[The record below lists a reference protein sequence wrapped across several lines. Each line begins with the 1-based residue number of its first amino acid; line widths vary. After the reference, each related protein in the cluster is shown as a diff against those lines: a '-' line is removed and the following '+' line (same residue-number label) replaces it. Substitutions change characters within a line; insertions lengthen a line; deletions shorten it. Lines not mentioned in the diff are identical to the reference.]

1 MKGRAAKGRLVD
13 DDVIVDDEKDAQRLH
28 QKGVVGTP
36 LSGGGLRLSRIEA
49 AHAAHEGRLKLAT
62 SWNVLVHGHE
72 ATYLA
77 YADLRDRGLVVRHEG
92 DGFMVWP
99 RGEQPPTAP
108 WFPFYAANERDAV
121 DAAKLRTWADAS
133 AVVGV
138 VDDDGAVTHYR
149 FDHVAPTGT
158 TTWPEGHAAG
168 TVMADRVI
176 VHGGLPG
183 DHALGTPHGND
194 LVLSLTEA
202 EALRRRGVLDV
213 DGLEGGHQHHFR
225 RTLPVYETLRDAGI
239 VTKSG
244 FRFGTH
250 FRGYN
255 AHPDKTHAQWLIQCV
270 ADEDVLHWSE
280 LSRAVRLAHG
290 VRKTFL
296 VATVPEVSFLGIT
309 WFRP

>member
-1 MKGRAAKGRLVD
+1 MKARAAKGRLSGD
-13 DDVIVDDEKDAQRLH
+13 HVIVEDDKDAQRLH
-28 QKGVVGTP
+28 QKGIVGTP
-36 LSGGGLRLSRIEA
+36 ISGGGLSLSRIEA
-49 AHAAHEGRLKLAT
+49 AHAAHEGRLRLNT
-62 SWNVLVHGHE
+62 SWSVLVQGIE
-72 ATYLA
+72 AAYLA

-92 DGFMVWP
+92 DGFLVWP
-99 RGEQPPTAP
+99 RGEQPPAKP

-121 DAAKLRTWADAS
+121 DAAKLRAWAEAE

-138 VDDDGAVTHYR
+138 VDDDGAVTHYKLAR
-149 FDHVAPTGT
+149 EEPTGS
-158 TTWPEGHAAG
+158 TTWPAGHAKA
-168 TVMADRVI
+168 TVLTDRVI

-183 DHALGTPHGND
+183 DHALGTKHGND

-202 EALRRRGVLDV
+202 EALRRRDVLEV
-213 DGLEGGHQHHFR
+213 TGLDSGHQHHFR
-225 RTLPVYETLRDAGI
+225 RTLPIYEALRDAGV

-255 AHPDKTHAQWLIQCV
+255 AHPDQTHAQWLIQCV
-270 ADEDVLHWSE
+270 ADDDVLHWSE

-296 VATVPEVSFLGIT
+296 VATVPDVAFLAVT

>member
-1 MKGRAAKGRLVD
+1 MKGGVAKGTLVD
-13 DDVIVDDEKDAQRLH
+13 DHVVVDDDKEAHRLR
-28 QKGVVGTP
+28 QKGSVGTP
-36 LSGGGLRLSRIEA
+36 ISGGGLRLSRIEA
-49 AHAAHEGRLKLAT
+49 AHAAHEGRLKLNT
-62 SWNVLVHGHE
+62 PWSVLVEGIE
-72 ATYLA
+72 AAYLA

-92 DGFMVWP
+92 DGFLVWP
-99 RGEQPPTAP
+99 RGQQPPSEP
-108 WFPFYAANERDAV
+108 WFPFYPASERDAV
-121 DAAKLRTWADAS
+121 DADQLRRWADAG

-149 FDHVAPTGT
+149 LSQERPAGASSWPTG
-158 TTWPEGHAAG
+158 HAVG
-168 TVMADRVI
+168 TVLTDRVI
-176 VHGGLPG
+176 VHRGLPG
-183 DHALGTPHGND
+183 DHALGTPHGQD

-202 EALRRRGVLDV
+202 EALRRRGILDV
-213 DGLEGGHQHHFR
+213 EGLEGGHQHHFR
-225 RTLPVYETLRDAGI
+225 RTLPVYETLRDAGV

-255 AHPDKTHAQWLIQCV
+255 EHPDKTHAQWLIQCV
-270 ADEDVLHWSE
+270 ADDDMLHWSE

-296 VATVPEVSFLGIT
+296 VATTPNVDFLGIS